1 MPAANDAL
9 AIAKEWDTIVLGGN
23 SMLFRQYH
31 MFCDLK
37 VKAYLRSIRIRWVKH
52 SEMRIVLVS

>member
-9 AIAKEWDTIVLGGN
+9 AIAKEWDTIVLGGK
-23 SMLFRQYH
+23 SMLSRQYH

-37 VKAYLRSIRIRWVKH
+37 VKAYLR
-52 SEMRIVLVS
+52 